1 MLDYL
6 SVMISQMRWI
16 DVLDIAIIA
25 FAIYKILKFAQET
38 RAAQL
43 IKGLVVLL
51 IITVVSDVCK
61 LYTVNWV
68 LDNLL
73 KVGIIALI
81 VIFQPEIRRGLQY
94 LGSRG
99 MMRGR
104 SLAGTDVETAG
115 KLTEEMIEALMT
127 FSRNRTGAL
136 IVIERTTVLGE
147 AIDTG
152 TKINAEITKE
162 LLMNIFYVGAPLH
175 DGAAIIRGDRIMAA
189 GCVLP
194 LTSNNNLSTDLGT
207 RHRAGIGITEQ
218 SDAVSII
225 VSEETGGMSVATN
238 GHISRFLDEQAMR
251 TVLKGLFLNEESE
264 RKYFF
269 GRINDRM
276 KGKNSGE

>member
-99 MMRGR
+99 MLRGR
-104 SLAGTDVETAG
+104 SLAELDGETAG
-115 KLTEEMIEALMT
+115 RLTDQLMDALLS
-127 FSRNRTGAL
+127 FSSSRTGAL

-147 AIDTG
+147 TIESG
-152 TKINAEITKE
+152 TTINADITKE

-175 DGAAIIRGDRIMAA
+175 DGAAIIRGNKIMAA

-194 LTSNNNLSTDLGT
+194 LTSNNSLSSELGT
-207 RHRAGIGITEQ
+207 RHRAGIGITEL
-218 SDAVSII
+218 SDSVSII
-225 VSEETGGMSVATN
+225 VSEETGAMSVATN
-238 GHISRFLDEQAMR
+238 GHISRNLDEQAMR
-251 TVLKGLFLNEESE
+251 TVLKGLFLNEETE
-264 RKYFF
+264 KKYFF
-269 GRINDRM
+269 GRFNDIV
-276 KGKNSGE
+276 KGKNSGQ